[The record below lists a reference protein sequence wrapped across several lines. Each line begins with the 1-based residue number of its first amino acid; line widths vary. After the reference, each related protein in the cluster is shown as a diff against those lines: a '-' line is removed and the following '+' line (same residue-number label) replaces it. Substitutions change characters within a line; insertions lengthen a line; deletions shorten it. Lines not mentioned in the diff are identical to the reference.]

1 MTRTVT
7 PTPDTR
13 ALMGPPPPRLV
24 FDAVEE
30 SAKAA
35 RDFAREYIAFHAS
48 AIGGDLLDDALLV
61 VSEIVTNAIRY
72 GTEPGDSLLVVLN
85 HGTDCVSVEVH
96 DTRRASPRFRP
107 ESVER
112 QRGRGMFIVDA
123 LATWGVHDRPFGK
136 IVWAEVKAS

>member
-1 MTRTVT
+1 MTY
-7 PTPDTR
+7 TPDAG

-24 FDAVEE
+24 LDAVEE

-35 RDFAREYIAFHAS
+35 RDFAREYIAFHLS
-48 AIGGDLLDDALLV
+48 GIGGDLVDDVLLV

-72 GTEPGDSLLVVLN
+72 GTEPGDSLLVALD
-85 HGTDCVSVEVH
+85 HGPDRVSIEVH
-96 DTRRASPRFRP
+96 DTRRASPRFKP

-123 LATWGVHDRPFGK
+123 LATWGVRDRPFGK
-136 IVWAEVKAS
+136 IVWAQVKSS